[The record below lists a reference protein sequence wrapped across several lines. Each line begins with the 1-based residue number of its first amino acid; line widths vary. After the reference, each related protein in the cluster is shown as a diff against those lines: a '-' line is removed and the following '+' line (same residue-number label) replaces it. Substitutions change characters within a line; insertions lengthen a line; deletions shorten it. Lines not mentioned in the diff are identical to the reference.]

1 MEEADRKIDG
11 LADSGQLNPA
21 LLLTM
26 AKAYSAAKDTNI
38 TKEEVKEIMGH
49 LYFKVLSLSRPLH
62 THMTSLPGMHCR
74 CWCTHACC
82 RLQRVYRSEQRLLIR
97 VHLMNDCLYCA
108 SLLHVHWYTLHG
120 NARMRMMSVSAR
132 VMEITL
138 LSVNSCVQAKES
150 FAKMQPPEV
159 RILKHL
165 LTLDSPAQRAE
176 EMRNAFTPGPEIET
190 EKQDYL
196 NT

>member
-1 MEEADRKIDG
+1 MPPGSPLYHESSLLQVGSLEEADRKIDG
-11 LADSGQLNPA
+11 LAESGQLNPA

-49 LYFKVLSLSRPLH
+49 LYFKARPACLAYSQGLALWVWSTPAADCANSLAWCSFRMLH
-62 THMTSLPGMHCR
+62 SVYLCTSMYGLAIGVC
-74 CWCTHACC
+74 
-82 RLQRVYRSEQRLLIR
+82 
-97 VHLMNDCLYCA
+97 DCA
-108 SLLHVHWYTLHG
+108 GH
-120 NARMRMMSVSAR
+120 
-132 VMEITL
+132 ITL
-138 LSVNSCVQAKES
+138 LSVNNLVQAKES

-165 LTLDSPAQRAE
+165 LTIDSPAQRAE